1 MPPETLNAHLPDGP
15 LPEPGFRDGKLFV
28 DVGENRQAIAA
39 WPELHAWEKGPAE
52 STWRR
57 CENPDLDL
65 GWMTDSIDAYADGTW
80 GQLPLF
86 YDAEAH
92 QAYVEAY
99 DFYLRMVPEPV
110 LNWASS
116 YPESYWRILSAFA
129 RMGPAAEQLVRNGQF
144 ALLFM
149 LSHLDIFDST
159 SPPNDW
165 SRAKRLAL
173 GSQNEVLSALGFE
186 PSELIGDLLNRVPAG
201 SCSRRNL
208 RWLRAMFRRLELR
221 DRLALIPRINIAV
234 MAILRNDPL
243 WRACSVEFIR
253 EVGEA
258 SFNDVVSLSAWDLIE
273 VLDFDETRG
282 YSRQPIRSL
291 AELDLIR
298 HKLLNLADGQE
309 PVDSK

>member
-1 MPPETLNAHLPDGP
+1 MPPETLNVHLPDGP
-15 LPEPGFRDGKLFV
+15 LPEPRFRNGKLFV
-28 DVGENRQAIAA
+28 EVGENRQAISV
-39 WPELHAWEKGPAE
+39 WPELQAWKKSPDE
-52 STWRR
+52 STWRL

-99 DFYLRMVPEPV
+99 DSYLRIVPEPV

-116 YPESYWRILSAFA
+116 YPESYWQILSAFA
-129 RMGPAAEQLVRNGQF
+129 RMGPAAEQLVRSGQF

-149 LSHLDIFDST
+149 LSHLDIFDSG
-159 SPPNDW
+159 SRRHDW
-165 SRAKRLAL
+165 SRAESLAR
-173 GSQNEVLSALGFE
+173 GPRNELLSALGFE
-186 PSELIGDLLNRVPAG
+186 PSELLSDLLGRVPAE

-208 RWLRAMFRRLELR
+208 RWLRAMLQRPELR
-221 DRLALIPRINIAV
+221 NRLALIPRINIAV
-234 MAILRNDPL
+234 IAIVRNDSL
-243 WRACSVEFIR
+243 WRACSVEFVR
-253 EVGEA
+253 KVGEA
-258 SFNDVVSLSAWDLIE
+258 SFNDVVSLSAWDLVE
-273 VLDFDETRG
+273 VLDFDEARG
-282 YSRQPIRSL
+282 YYRQPIRSL

-298 HKLLNLADGQE
+298 HELLNLANGQE